1 MMSKSNKNGI
11 EANRLVI
18 VNVLIDEF
26 GLLPRR
32 KPVYIVIGKP
42 IHVKKV
48 EGSPTTEQLEELQ
61 KKYIDE
67 VLEIWERYKDKYAVG
82 RTQELRIIE

>member
-1 MMSKSNKNGI
+1 M
-11 EANRLVI
+11 L
-18 VNVLIDEF
+18 DEF